1 LDSSTADLLLH
12 EKYHDAAK
20 AKPWVGFLRV
30 IGRFLTAALT
40 TQGKPVSISQC
51 IQYRQ
56 ESIEQS
62 VLFIRKYEIQP

>member
-1 LDSSTADLLLH
+1 LDSSTTDLLPH
-12 EKYHDAAK
+12 ENIMTPRK
-20 AKPWVGFLRV
+20 AKPWDGFFCV
-30 IGRFLTAALT
+30 NGRFLTAALT